1 VKRGARFAI
10 GIALVFAVI
19 GIVGSL
25 TIPMKTVTI
34 RFDLPPPINAKPTR
48 SAGPVLVIIEADG
61 RLTIEGK
68 PTTLE
73 TLPSDLSTRFAS
85 VPKDEQRVMI
95 RAPDDVSYDRLM
107 AVHKSLQAN
116 GRFKVGLI
124 NVGLINEDVPTPK
137 P

>member
-1 VKRGARFAI
+1 MKRVARIAI
-10 GIALVFAVI
+10 GIALVVAVI

-34 RFDLPPPINAKPTR
+34 RFDLPPPINAKPT
-48 SAGPVLVIIEADG
+48 APAKPVFIAMETDG

-73 TLPSDLSTRFAS
+73 TLPRDLSARF
-85 VPKDEQRVMI
+85 VGIPKDEQRVMI
-95 RAPDDVSYDRLM
+95 RAPDNVPYERFM
-107 AVHKSLQAN
+107 AVLNSLQAH
-116 GRFKVGLI
+116 GRLKVGLI
-124 NVGLINEDVPTPK
+124 NEAVPTPK